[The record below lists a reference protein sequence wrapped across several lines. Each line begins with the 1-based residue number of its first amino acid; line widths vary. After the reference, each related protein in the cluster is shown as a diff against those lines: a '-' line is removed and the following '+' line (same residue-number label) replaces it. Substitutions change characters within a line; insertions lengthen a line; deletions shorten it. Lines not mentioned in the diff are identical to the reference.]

1 MLCDR
6 AVAEHGIPL
15 LLCLMFVLF
24 YQLINH
30 VADLVPDVVLVI
42 EHDGLAL
49 IKFSIR
55 RVFLRIVLKL
65 ASKRQFLITLI
76 MQVG

>member
-1 MLCDR
+1 M
-6 AVAEHGIPL
+6 
-15 LLCLMFVLF
+15 LF

-30 VADLVPDVVLVI
+30 VADFVPDVVLVI
-42 EHDGLAL
+42 EHDRLAL

-65 ASKRQFLITLI
+65 ARKRQFLVTLI